1 MLRTHSPPS
10 VKQFRGHDVDRVF
23 LAGELVFSATGNT
36 YQVHV
41 WPTLA
46 AKGKPRVGAGDVM
59 AVSPDS
65 TRIAIASC
73 TDEVVEL
80 RDVAS
85 EKKLFTLPVSAT
97 SMAFSPDGER
107 LAIGVFEGFQ
117 LYDLATRKALH
128 TFRDPAWR
136 IVPSIA
142 YAPDGKRIA
151 TRSYDDV
158 SIWDTATGKRVG
170 HIEANN
176 DPEPVAFLTDGSL
189 VTAVDESTLGLWKPG
204 GWDKPARTAAKRRV
218 LGGIAVAADGTFV
231 TNGRDDGV
239 RRWTAALEPTVI
251 AKASWQANG
260 IAISGDGRRL
270 VAAVSDSILLWSEAA
285 VRSSKPVTATA
296 PEVATQIKG
305 ARTIDVTTAKQLA
318 VWIAKTKWLA
328 SVGTPFVAKEV
339 KRLASLAAWKGPEQ
353 PTNEAI
359 FTLPHELV
367 EDATLAATQTGK
379 KSVITTGA
387 KTYRAVFARARK
399 AVPFPDDADISDPPN
414 AAVVSAATTAQAAA
428 MWLALGWKLPA
439 DLMTLL
445 AWYGDGRWPC
455 GLSTAPKRG
464 GSPLAVI

>member
-1 MLRTHSPPS
+1 M
-10 VKQFRGHDVDRVF
+10 F

-46 AKGKPRVGAGDVM
+46 AKGKPRVGVGDLMVV
-59 AVSPDS
+59 AADG

-73 TDEVVEL
+73 TDEVVEV

-85 EKKLFTLPVSAT
+85 EKLLFTLPVSAT
-97 SMAFSPDGER
+97 SMAFSPDGKR
-107 LAIGVFEGFQ
+107 LAIGVFEGFR
-117 LYDLATRKALH
+117 LYDLATRKVLH
-128 TFRDPAWR
+128 SFRDPAWR

-142 YAPDGKRIA
+142 YAPDGARIA

-158 SIWDTATGKRVG
+158 SIWDTTTGKRVG
-170 HIEANN
+170 HIEVND
-176 DPEPVAFLTDGSL
+176 DPEPVAFLPDGSL
-189 VTAVDESTLGLWKPG
+189 VTAVDESTLGLWKPR
-204 GWDKPARTAAKRRV
+204 GWAKPARTAAKRKL
-218 LGGIAVAADGTFV
+218 LGGIAALADGTFV

-239 RRWTAALEPTVI
+239 RKWTATLEPKVI

-270 VAAVSDSILLWSEAA
+270 VAAVSDSILVWSEAA
-285 VRSSKPVTATA
+285 VRSSKRVTAIA

-318 VWIAKTKWLA
+318 AWIAKTSWLA
-328 SVGTPFVAKEV
+328 NVGKPFVAKDAS
-339 KRLASLAAWKGPEQ
+339 RLASLAAWKGPDQ

-379 KSVITTGA
+379 KSVISTGA
-387 KTYRAVFARARK
+387 KAYRTVFARARK

-414 AAVVSAATTAQAAA
+414 AAVLSAATTAQAAA

-455 GLSTAPKRG
+455 GFTTPAKRG
-464 GSPLAVI
+464 GTPLAVI